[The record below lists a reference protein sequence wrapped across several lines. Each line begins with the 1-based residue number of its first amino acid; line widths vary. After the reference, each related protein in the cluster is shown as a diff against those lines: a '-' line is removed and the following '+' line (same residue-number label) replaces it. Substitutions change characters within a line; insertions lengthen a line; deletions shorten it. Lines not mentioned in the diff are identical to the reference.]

1 MPRTCQV
8 FQALGRIK
16 ISKTQ
21 ALQEFTLERGRQ
33 TYQKAILIL
42 CDDSF
47 NCSVRTEG
55 LMRVFLEMDA
65 ITEWFQKERSA
76 EQWTKLKLPTDMGN
90 SLPFY
95 PFWGPGGK
103 VLGYAEQ
110 RNVESLVRA
119 VHTQVRRSEP
129 GPYSWPAS
137 TLSLVGGSFFPPNL
151 SSLMYNPPS
160 KSYVSEIL
168 SICGVEIYMYIYLW
182 VVEWLGY
189 KTFS

>member
-55 LMRVFLEMDA
+55 LMRVLGDGRNYRVVPEG
-65 ITEWFQKERSA
+65 KECR
-76 EQWTKLKLPTDMGN
+76 TMN
-90 SLPFY
+90 
-95 PFWGPGGK
+95 
-103 VLGYAEQ
+103 
-110 RNVESLVRA
+110 
-119 VHTQVRRSEP
+119 
-129 GPYSWPAS
+129 
-137 TLSLVGGSFFPPNL
+137 
-151 SSLMYNPPS
+151 
-160 KSYVSEIL
+160 
-168 SICGVEIYMYIYLW
+168 
-182 VVEWLGY
+182 
-189 KTFS
+189 